1 MGPAVAV
8 AALAVTA
15 TSAVMQH
22 RQQRSAARDQ
32 QRAAQQQAKAAE
44 EAREQQRIGT
54 AADEIRNRQQR
65 RQSLREQRIRR
76 ARILAASQGA
86 GVGGGAS
93 ERGAVGALGTLTGTN
108 LGALG
113 TQRAGAGAVS
123 ESQER
128 QFGFQQAAGDFQQSA
143 ASAQQRAQLWQGV
156 GQLSGSIFQGAGGFP
171 GLQDHFRGTG
181 TSSEVRV
188 DDLTG

>member
-22 RQQRSAARDQ
+22 
-32 QRAAQQQAKAAE
+32 QQARRASRAQARAAE

-54 AADEIRNRQQR
+54 AAEEIRGRQQR
-65 RQSLREQRIRR
+65 RQALREQRIRR

-86 GVGGGAS
+86 GVGGSAAES
-93 ERGAVGALGTLTGTN
+93 GAVGALGTLTGQT
-108 LGALG
+108 LGALS
-113 TQRAGAGAVS
+113 TQRVG
-123 ESQER
+123 SQAIDASQQR
-128 QFGFQQAAGDFQQSA
+128 QFGHQQSA

-156 GQLSGSIFQGAGGFP
+156 GQLSGSVFQGTGGFP
-171 GLQDHFRGTG
+171 GLFDEFKGPGDPVSGGFMTQIDPRG
-181 TSSEVRV
+181 
-188 DDLTG
+188 

>member
-22 RQQRSAARDQ
+22 
-32 QRAAQQQAKAAE
+32 QQARRASRAQARAAE

-54 AADEIRNRQQR
+54 AAEEIRGRQQR
-65 RQSLREQRIRR
+65 RQALREQRIRR

-86 GVGGGAS
+86 GVGGSAAES
-93 ERGAVGALGTLTGTN
+93 GAVGALGTLTGAN

-113 TQRAGAGAVS
+113 
-123 ESQER
+123 SQMRGSQAIDASQQR
-128 QFGFQQAAGDFQQSA
+128 QFGHQQSA

-156 GQLSGSIFQGAGGFP
+156 GQLSGSVFQGTGGFP
-171 GLQDHFRGTG
+171 GLFDEFRGAEGPPIQGGFG
-181 TSSEVRV
+181 TQV
-188 DDLTG
+188 DARR